1 MIVPKIQISGNK
13 LDDYLKVS
21 FIKLKYH
28 TFNLNIE
35 PSISQKF
42 CTI

>member
-1 MIVPKIQISGNK
+1 MIVSKIQISGKK

-28 TFNLNIE
+28 TFKLNIE
-35 PSISQKF
+35 PLISQKF
-42 CTI
+42 CAI